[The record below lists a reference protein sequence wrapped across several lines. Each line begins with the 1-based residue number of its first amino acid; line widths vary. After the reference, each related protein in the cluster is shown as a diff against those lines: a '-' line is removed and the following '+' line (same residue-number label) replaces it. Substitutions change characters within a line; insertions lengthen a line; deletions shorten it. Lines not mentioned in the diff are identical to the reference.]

1 LIKNETKEYERM
13 PKEYERMPKEYERM
27 PKENERMPKEYER
40 ILLLND
46 TSLNMSVS
54 VCRSIHVAEL
64 SKS

>member
-1 LIKNETKEYERM
+1 M